1 MTLLAAFAAAF
12 VGVSLKAFQQLN
24 VVRGRYGLVP
34 LFSYGL
40 AGAEVFIISQV
51 ATSGENM
58 AGLIAA
64 IGTGGWMGCFVSMWI
79 DRRIR
84 G

>member
-1 MTLLAAFAAAF
+1 MTYLAAFAAAF
-12 VGVSLKAFQQLN
+12 VGVALKAFQQTN
-24 VVRGRYGLVP
+24 VIHGRFAYVP
-34 LFSYGL
+34 FFSYGL
-40 AGAEVFIISQV
+40 AFAEVLIISQV
-51 ATSGENM
+51 ATNNGSM

-64 IGTGGWMGCFVSMWI
+64 IGTGGWMGCMLSMII

>member
-24 VVRGRYGLVP
+24 VVRGRFWWVP
-34 LFSYGL
+34 PVSYGL
-40 AGAEVFIISQV
+40 ACAEVFIISQV